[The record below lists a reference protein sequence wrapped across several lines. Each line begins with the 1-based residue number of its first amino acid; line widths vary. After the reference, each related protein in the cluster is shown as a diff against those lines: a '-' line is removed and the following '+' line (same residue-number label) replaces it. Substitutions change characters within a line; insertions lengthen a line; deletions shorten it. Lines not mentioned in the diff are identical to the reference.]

1 MEENKRILMTKR
13 LLREALLE
21 SLKTKEMNQ
30 ITIKE
35 ICDVSQINRSTF
47 YRHYNNTMEVLEE
60 YLKEIHQ
67 IILSCYQNISSGKE
81 IQNSIY
87 PVIDYIYYH
96 KEQCFFLQKKDI
108 LNIFMNMIGPTFYQ
122 NINEVFQ
129 YYKHSKIEQKYFSLI
144 LINATEVIISEWIT
158 SETLES
164 PEEITSLIFNVSK
177 RILGI

>member
-35 ICDVSQINRSTF
+35 ICDISQINRSTF
-47 YRHYNNTMEVLEE
+47 YRHYNNTMEILDE
-60 YLKEIHQ
+60 YLKEIYQ
-67 IILSCYQNISSGKE
+67 IILSCYQSISSGKE
-81 IQNSIY
+81 AQNSIY
-87 PVIDYIYYH
+87 PVLDYIYHH

-108 LNIFMNMIGPTFYQ
+108 LDIFMNMIAPTFYQ

-129 YYKHSKIEQKYFSLI
+129 HYKHSKAEQKYFPLL

-158 SETLES
+158 SETLET
-164 PEEITSLIFNVSK
+164 PEEITALIFNVSK